1 MLVIDAGD
9 KLQVIH
15 KHFRSWSNVYFHYPH
30 PLSLSITPTFF
41 FSHYTLKTQ
50 KRTQDVMHF
59 LCELNMCLCPCK
71 NSRFLL
77 RRSTTLVW
85 VSLWVRQIDIS
96 RGRQREL
103 QQKAENKTDLKI
115 GWLNRPQF
123 GFDGTVNA
131 TEERNKRFLVSI
143 MDILPALA
151 STMLASTVSILRKNA
166 AIQIFTKKLNRR

>member
-1 MLVIDAGD
+1 MLVINC
-9 KLQVIH
+9 KLHINTLDH
-15 KHFRSWSNVYFHYPH
+15 EGMFIFTTPT

-41 FSHYTLKTQ
+41 FFLHYILKTQ

-59 LCELNMCLCPCK
+59 LRELNMCICPSK
-71 NSRFLL
+71 NSRFQL
-77 RRSTTLVW
+77 RRTSILVW
-85 VSLWVRQIDIS
+85 MSLWVRQIDIS

-103 QQKAENKTDLKI
+103 RRKAENKTDLKI
-115 GWLNRPQF
+115 GWLNRPRF

-131 TEERNKRFLVSI
+131 TEDRNKRFLVSI

-151 STMLASTVSILRKNA
+151 STMLASTVNILRENA

>member
-1 MLVIDAGD
+1 M
-9 KLQVIH
+9 
-15 KHFRSWSNVYFHYPH
+15 S
-30 PLSLSITPTFF
+30 
-41 FSHYTLKTQ
+41 
-50 KRTQDVMHF
+50 
-59 LCELNMCLCPCK
+59 
-71 NSRFLL
+71 
-77 RRSTTLVW
+77 
-85 VSLWVRQIDIS
+85 QIDIS

>member
-1 MLVIDAGD
+1 MLVINC
-9 KLQVIH
+9 KLYINTLDHEVMFI
-15 KHFRSWSNVYFHYPH
+15 FTTPT
-30 PLSLSITPTFF
+30 PLSLSITPTFLFF
-41 FSHYTLKTQ
+41 FSHYILKTQ

-59 LCELNMCLCPCK
+59 LRELNMCLCPCK

-77 RRSTTLVW
+77 RRWTTLVW

-103 QQKAENKTDLKI
+103 RQKAENKTDLKI

-131 TEERNKRFLVSI
+131 TEDRNKRFLVSI

-151 STMLASTVSILRKNA
+151 STMLASTVSILRENA